1 METPKSKMGL
11 KYHCI
16 SQKMSPM
23 EAPSVG
29 HILSGGSSKNRAWVG
44 APILA
49 RAPGRRLPG
58 RCTPRLPV
66 PATTCR
72 PAARPLGAR
81 PGLRVPPYRLRR
93 PAASTAC
100 LCRSPQLGEEAASQ
114 WLPR

>member
-1 METPKSKMGL
+1 
-11 KYHCI
+11 
-16 SQKMSPM
+16 M

-29 HILSGGSSKNRAWVG
+29 HILSGGSGKNRAWVG

-66 PATTCR
+66 LATTCR

-100 LCRSPQLGEEAASQ
+100 LCAHLSWEKKRPRSGCLDDDG
-114 WLPR
+114 LPRR